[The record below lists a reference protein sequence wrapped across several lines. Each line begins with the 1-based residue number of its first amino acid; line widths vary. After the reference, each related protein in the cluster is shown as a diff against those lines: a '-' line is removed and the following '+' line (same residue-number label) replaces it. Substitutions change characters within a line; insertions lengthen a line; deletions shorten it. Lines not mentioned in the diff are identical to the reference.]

1 MAILKPIVIIT
12 YEGKDVS
19 ADFAPILRGV
29 TFKDTLDG
37 KAGEAEISLS
47 NARGYFLSEWYPE
60 VDHTISLQ
68 MGYEGGALIDGGKF
82 WVDEVSLAGSSSGSD
97 CNIRALSLKSSNLNA
112 PTKKKYHAARSIS
125 DIVFE
130 IAGNLGCQVAGDTS
144 GEWSG
149 MQNEP
154 DLAFLNRVAHETG
167 RILKVEGERLVF
179 YKVEALGDI
188 GALQIKASD
197 VRSYSI
203 KDVAAGR
210 ISKCTVRWWDAKAKR
225 EISGSH
231 STGIKGGGEIEKWE
245 EVKTASEA
253 RTKAKDMTT
262 DRNKSGL
269 TFSIEMV
276 GDPRLRAGVSVD
288 MVGFGRF
295 DKTYYISKATHSF
308 ASGGYTTSVTLQTK
322 DEKK

>member
-12 YEGKDVS
+12 YEGRDVS
-19 ADFAPILRGV
+19 ADFAPILRSV

-37 KAGEAEISLS
+37 HAGEAEISLS
-47 NARGYFLSEWYPE
+47 NSRGYFLSEWYPE

-68 MGYEGGALIDGGKF
+68 MGYEGGALIYDGQF
-82 WVDEVSLAGSSSGSD
+82 WVDEVSLSGSSSGSD

-112 PTKKKYHAARSIS
+112 AVKKQYHAARSIS

-130 IAGNLGCQVAGDTS
+130 IAGKMGCTVAGDTS

-149 MQNEP
+149 MQDEP
-154 DLAFLNRVAHETG
+154 DLAFLNRLAHQTG

-179 YKVEALGDI
+179 YKIETLGNI
-188 GALQIKASD
+188 GALKIKAAD

-225 EISGSH
+225 EISGTH
-231 STGIKGGGEIEKWE
+231 SSGIKGGGEMEKWE
-245 EVKTASEA
+245 EVKTPAEA
-253 RTKAKDMTT
+253 RTKAKDMIT

-276 GDPRLRAGVSVD
+276 GDPRLRAGVAVD

-295 DKTYYISKATHSF
+295 DKTYYISEATHSF
-308 ASGGYTTSVTLQTK
+308 TSGGYTTSATFQTK
-322 DEKK
+322 DEKR